1 MKAKSLQDLK
11 TMRQA
16 VADAAAREAE
26 AQKIRQEKERRQRA
40 EPVSYTHLTLPT
52 SDLV

>member
-40 EPVSYTHLTLPT
+40 EQAVFLQALSLIHI
-52 SDLV
+52 